1 MSVPR
6 TFQSLLSRSI
16 AVNGSR
22 KSRWAPASKRRLARL
37 AVSDRSRAWRN
48 ATVSPSTLARSSW
61 HPSLVRGFPRGAFR
75 DLSSAAFSAEAGA
88 LSCPAAMAALM
99 ASVAN
104 GAAQTYSAR
113 PSRNSDWRYGVVA
126 ISAAR
131 AARPT
136 GDNAAARAVRSLAPD
151 GFMAVRLTLV
161 GAVDLRLLRS

>member
-22 KSRWAPASKRRLARL
+22 KSRWAPASRGRLARL

-61 HPSLVRGFPRGAFR
+61 PPWLVRGFAVR
-75 DLSSAAFSAEAGA
+75 DLSPAAFSADAGA
-88 LSCPAAMAALM
+88 FRRLAAMAALLL
-99 ASVAN
+99 SVAN
-104 GAAQTYSAR
+104 GAAQAYSAR
-113 PSRNSDWRYGVVA
+113 CSRNSAWRYGAVA
-126 ISAAR
+126 ISAPR

-136 GDNAAARAVRSLAPD
+136 GDSVAARAVRSLAPN
-151 GFMAVRLTLV
+151 GFMALRLTLV
-161 GAVDLRLLRS
+161 GAVDFRSLRS